1 MITDT
6 HYHLALNEL
15 AQLHSLPPD
24 QKLSTIFRIT
34 TLYEQNITNWYKKE
48 VKRKRILSIL
58 LLSAILVIMV
68 AIGSIQILKL
78 PFIHDIKD
86 KLLFTQISLGLLTL
100 AVLLF
105 TADRAFRIT
114 GGWMNYINTMM
125 VIETRHAGFIAE
137 WIKNDGTHHQQ
148 PTEHYRQ
155 ATDIAAAFIN
165 AIHLAQLQETQ
176 SWSTQ
181 LTESIKQLD
190 SLMNKKPH
198 GQNGNE

>member
-1 MITDT
+1 MVTDT

-15 AQLHSLPPD
+15 AKLHSLPPE
-24 QKLSTIFRIT
+24 QKLNTIFRIT
-34 TLYEQNITNWYKKE
+34 TLYEQNITNWYKNE
-48 VKRKRILSIL
+48 VKKKRRLSIL
-58 LLSAILVIMV
+58 LLLAILIIMV

-78 PFIHDIKD
+78 PFINDVD
-86 KLLFTQISLGLLTL
+86 TKLLFTQISLGLLTL

-114 GGWMNYINTMM
+114 GGWMNYINTMI
-125 VIETRHAGFIAE
+125 VIETRHAEFIAE
-137 WIKNDGTHHQQ
+137 WIKNDGTQHQQ

-155 ATDIAAAFIN
+155 ATEIAAAFIN

-190 SLMNKKPH
+190 SLMIKK
-198 GQNGNE
+198 QQEKNGN

>member
-1 MITDT
+1 MVTDT

-15 AQLHSLPPD
+15 AKLHSLPPE

-34 TLYEQNITNWYKKE
+34 TMYEQNITNWYKNE
-48 VKRKRILSIL
+48 VKKKRRLSLL
-58 LLSAILVIMV
+58 LLSVILIIMV
-68 AIGSIQILKL
+68 AIGYIQILKL
-78 PFIHDIKD
+78 PFINDVD
-86 KLLFTQISLGLLTL
+86 NKLWFTQISLGLLTL

-125 VIETRHAGFIAE
+125 VIETRHAEFIAE

-165 AIHLAQLQETQ
+165 ALHLAQLQETQ

-190 SLMNKKPH
+190 SLMIKK
-198 GQNGNE
+198 QKEKNGN